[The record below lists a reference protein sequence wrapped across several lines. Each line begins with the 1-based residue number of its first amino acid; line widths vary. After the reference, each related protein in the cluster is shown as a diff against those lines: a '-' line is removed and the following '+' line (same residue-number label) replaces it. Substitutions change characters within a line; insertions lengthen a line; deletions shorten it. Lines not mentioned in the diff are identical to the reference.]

1 MRPIPP
7 GWLVALFLVVFVLG
21 GVGVVAGVGS
31 VDTGTGGHGLALE
44 SSHGIAD
51 EGGFDAVVDTAPDD
65 GGVVV
70 DGDEGITAPV
80 RSTNDDLAMRT
91 ELRRV
96 EPAGEYGATTR
107 VTIPDRVTRLEVT
120 LPQEATSVETNG
132 FDAAGDRT
140 YEWDGS
146 TAEPHLQYRMEANR
160 TTEPGPLAG
169 DGEYLFVDT
178 GEWGLV
184 RVPNL
189 RVGWGWRGET
199 VRLHRDHAV
208 DGEGAAGDVVAYLGA
223 YDEHVREAHGQRF
236 RLVVP
241 GAAQLEE
248 PPEEILEVFAESSDA
263 LRVGSRDP
271 SVFVVAA
278 PTDDIA
284 WAVRGL
290 QTGPADMWVRD
301 FERLDDPENV
311 WMHEYVHSRQ
321 GYRTDE
327 STRWFTE
334 ASATYYAALLTLERG
349 DVDFDDF
356 RRVLARGERSPQ
368 AESVLSE
375 PATWRNS
382 ADYTKG
388 ALVAGE
394 IDRQIR
400 LSTDGEASLA
410 TVFRELNARDEPV
423 EVGTF
428 LSLVDDAGGST
439 VAEEAD
445 LYTTTETVPAAWN
458 REAHDGAFGQ
468 LPARISYSIAG
479 EEAVRVAG
487 PYRDRPVAGEPV
499 ELVTDETLEIAV
511 EIENAGG
518 TAGEYDLTI
527 IVDGRVVDSRDGRI
541 GAGET
546 TIERFE
552 REFGGPGEHQ
562 INLGGERLSVVVR
575 EPAEPTVTDLAIS
588 LAELALGE
596 TTTVTAIVRN
606 DARVPARGT
615 FPVAVDGDERDPR
628 EVILDV
634 DGKETLEWTIQPE
647 RDGEVTVQVG
657 DRSQTI
663 VVSPLATPTQTPTEP
678 ATPTDAEETS
688 VRTPGFGPATAVVA
702 LVVALVALL
711 ARRR

>member
-7 GWLVALFLVVFVLG
+7 GWLVALFLVVFVFG
-21 GVGVVAGVGS
+21 GIGVVAGVGS
-31 VDTGTGGHGLALE
+31 VDTGAGAHGLALG
-44 SSHGIAD
+44 SSHGVAD
-51 EGGFDAVVDTAPDD
+51 GDDFDAVVDTAPDD
-65 GGVVV
+65 GGAVVE
-70 DGDEGITAPV
+70 GSEGIAGSTELDGPV
-80 RSTNDDLAMRT
+80 RSTNDDLVMRT

-107 VTIPDRVTRLEVT
+107 VRVPDRVTRLEVT
-120 LPQEATSVETNG
+120 LPEEATSVEASG

-146 TAEPHLQYRMEANR
+146 AAEPHLQYRMEANR
-160 TTEPGPLAG
+160 TSDPGPLAG

-178 GEWGLV
+178 GEWGIV
-184 RVPNL
+184 RVPNI

-199 VRLHRDHAV
+199 VRLHREHAV
-208 DGEGAAGDVVAYLGA
+208 DGDGAAGDVVAYLGP

-241 GAAQLEE
+241 EAAQLEE
-248 PPEEILEVFAESSDA
+248 PPDAILEAFADGSDA

-278 PTDDIA
+278 PTDDVS

-321 GYRTDE
+321 GYRADP
-327 STRWFTE
+327 SARWFTE

-349 DVDFDDF
+349 DVDFEDF
-356 RRVLARGERSPQ
+356 RRLLARGERSPQ
-368 AESVLSE
+368 SESVLSD
-375 PATWRNS
+375 PGTWRNN
-382 ADYTKG
+382 ADYNKG

-400 LSTDGEASLA
+400 LSTDGEATFA
-410 TVFRELNARDEPV
+410 TVFRELNTRDEPV
-423 EVGTF
+423 DEGTF
-428 LSLVDDAGGST
+428 LSIVDDAGGSA
-439 VAEEAD
+439 VADEAD
-445 LYTTTETVPAAWN
+445 RYTRTAAVPAAWD
-458 REAHDGAFGQ
+458 REAHDEAFGQ
-468 LPARISYSIAG
+468 LPARISYSIAA
-479 EEAVRVAG
+479 EDAVRVAG

-518 TAGEYDLTI
+518 TAGEYDLTMV
-527 IVDGRVVDSRDGRI
+527 VDGRVIDSRDGRI

-552 REFGGPGEHQ
+552 REFGDLGEHQ
-562 INLGGERLSVVVR
+562 INVGGERLTVVVR
-575 EPAEPTVTDLAIS
+575 EPAEPTVVDVAVS
-588 LAELALGE
+588 PAELTLGE
-596 TTTVTAIVRN
+596 TATVTATVRN

-615 FPVAVDGDERDPR
+615 FPIAVDGDERDHR
-628 EVILDV
+628 EVLLDV
-634 DGKETLEWTIQPE
+634 DEAETLEWTIQPD

-663 VVSPLATPTQTPTEP
+663 VVSPSTTPTPVGPDIGETPV
-678 ATPTDAEETS
+678 S
-688 VRTPGFGPATAVVA
+688 TPGFGPAIAVVA
-702 LVVALVALL
+702 MVAALLAAL